1 MGLFFYFFG
10 FFDYFWKITSGHS
23 AKRLKLSQLLNSWA
37 ITKETEDEFKVLMQ
51 QISNLPMDGESFV
64 LLTLICL
71 TKHSKHFEAPE
82 DVSNLHE
89 VYSSKLQQHWQQ
101 INCHQKIE
109 DTLENLSKMAN
120 ILDTKKI
127 YKCVSGCQNSY
138 SVTHTVSPKGWAKD
152 ASEASTASE
161 IYYT

>member
-1 MGLFFYFFG
+1 ME
-10 FFDYFWKITSGHS
+10 
-23 AKRLKLSQLLNSWA
+23 LSQLLNSWA
-37 ITKETEDEFKVLMQ
+37 INKETEDEFEVLMQ

-71 TKHSKHFEAPE
+71 TKHSEHFEAPE

-89 VYSSKLQQHWQQ
+89 VYASNLQQHWQQ

-120 ILDTKKI
+120 ILA
-127 YKCVSGCQNSY
+127 VSYTHLTLPTIY
-138 SVTHTVSPKGWAKD
+138 SV
-152 ASEASTASE
+152 
-161 IYYT
+161 